1 MAISAKDAIKKYK
14 VKLLRELPLD
24 ETLFFAMVEEAD
36 LLPLSTGSNIKAEKT
51 RADKVA
57 YFLQYVIEPAADTYL
72 PRLLDVMKHSE
83 VANVEKLAGDIEAL
97 LEPGMYIC
105 VYMYI
110 CILSSIKK
118 ILYSIRGTGR
128 GFQGLC
134 KPRKFLGTLLKLHR
148 NLVRHSTA

>member
-24 ETLFFAMVEEAD
+24 ETLFFAMAEEAD
-36 LLPLSTGSNIKAEKT
+36 LFPLSTGSNIKAEKT

-57 YFLQYVIEPAADTYL
+57 YFLQHVIEPAADTYL
-72 PRLLDVMKHSE
+72 PRLLEVMKHSE

-118 ILYSIRGTGR
+118 FLYSIRGTGR
-128 GFQGLC
+128 GFPGVVQTPLIFGHTI
-134 KPRKFLGTLLKLHR
+134 KAT
-148 NLVRHSTA
+148 